1 MNELWWCTKQKLKLA
16 NLNKNRGNALMNY
29 GGAWSKNLNLL
40 TLIKEKGV
48 VCEWTVVVHEAKT

>member
-1 MNELWWCTKQKLKLA
+1 
-16 NLNKNRGNALMNY
+16 MNY

-48 VCEWTVVVHEAKT
+48 VREWTVVVHEVKT